1 MSFSMQEIIDKARKP
16 LNDKNKDR
24 FSDNDATL
32 FNDLLGYANDGI
44 LLLRN
49 KRPDLFIG
57 SFSALPEKLAI
68 GATFPLPAEYV
79 PAVVDYVVARAETH
93 DDEHVISER
102 AALFFQLANGQI

>member
-1 MSFSMQEIIDKARKP
+1 MAFTMQEVVDKARKP
-16 LNDKNKDR
+16 LNDTDKDR
-24 FSDNDATL
+24 FSDNDTAA

-57 SFSALPEKLAI
+57 LFSALPEKLAI
-68 GATFPLPAEYV
+68 DAAFPLPAEYV
-79 PAVVDYVVARAETH
+79 PAVVDYVVARAESH

>member
-1 MSFSMQEIIDKARKP
+1 MAFTMQELVDKARKP
-16 LNDKNKDR
+16 LNDKDKDR
-24 FSDNDATL
+24 FSDADATL
-32 FNDLLGYANDGI
+32 FNDLLGYANDAL

-79 PAVVDYVVARAETH
+79 PPVVDYIVARAESH

-102 AALFFQLANGQI
+102 AAAFFQLAAGQI